1 MKTYS
6 MWRVEGLT
14 WREIARRVYQQIQQ
28 DEVFGRAAQL
38 SYYFLFALFPLLL
51 FLTALLG
58 YFTRVGT
65 KLRARVLDF
74 LATVAP
80 PSAYDLIYKTVD
92 EISRSKSA
100 GKISIGLLV
109 TLWASSNGM
118 VAIIT
123 SLNAVYNLD
132 ERRVWWKRRLV
143 SIGLTI
149 TFAVLI
155 LTSLALL
162 LFGGEIGE
170 HLAERWGLGKVFT
183 VTWRIVQWFVALGV
197 VLLSFGL
204 IYNLAP
210 NHKERRWR
218 WLTPG
223 AAAGVTLWLAVSF
236 VLRLYLDYF
245 DSYSMTYGSLG
256 AVIILMMWF
265 YLTGAS
271 ILIGG
276 EINSEIMKHYRSQAG
291 TRNEKSP
298 SR

>member
-1 MKTYS
+1 MRKAGS
-6 MWRVEGLT
+6 LWRLEGLT
-14 WREIARRVYQQIQQ
+14 WRELAGRVFTQIQQ

-58 YFTRVGT
+58 YFTEVGT

-74 LATVAP
+74 LGAIAP
-80 PSAYDLIYKTVD
+80 PSAYELIYKTVD
-92 EISRSKSA
+92 EISRTKSA

-109 TLWASSNGM
+109 ALWASSNGM

-149 TFAVLI
+149 AFAALI
-155 LTSLALL
+155 LTALTLL
-162 LFGGEIGE
+162 LFGREIGE
-170 HLAERWGLGKVFT
+170 HIAGSYGLGKVFT
-183 VTWRIVQWFVALGV
+183 LTWRIVQWLVALGV

-210 NHKERRWR
+210 NLKERRWR

-223 AAAGVTLWLAVSF
+223 AVLGVTLWLSVSF
-236 VLRLYLDYF
+236 VLRLYLDHF
-245 DSYSMTYGSLG
+245 NSYSVSYGSLG
-256 AVIILMMWF
+256 AVIILMLWF

-276 EINSEIMKHYRSQAG
+276 EVNSEVMKHQRERAR
-291 TRNEKSP
+291 RNQE
-298 SR
+298 

>member
-1 MKTYS
+1 MKTGS

-14 WREIARRVYQQIQQ
+14 WRELARRVFSQIQQ

-51 FLTALLG
+51 FLTAMLG
-58 YFTRVGT
+58 YFTSVGT

-92 EISRSKSA
+92 EISHAKSA
-100 GKISIGLLV
+100 GKISFGLLV
-109 TLWASSNGM
+109 TVWASSNGM

-132 ERRVWWKRRLV
+132 ERRVWWRRRLV

-155 LTSLALL
+155 LTALALL
-162 LFGGEIGE
+162 LFGGEVGE
-170 HLAERWGLGKVFT
+170 HLAGSYGLGKFFT
-183 VTWRIVQWFVALGV
+183 VIWLIVQWLVALGV

-204 IYNLAP
+204 VYNLAP

-223 AAAGVTLWLAVSF
+223 AAAGVVLWLAVSF

-245 DSYSMTYGSLG
+245 DSYSLTYGSLG
-256 AVIILMMWF
+256 AVIILMLWF

-276 EINSEIMKHYRSQAG
+276 EINSEIMKHQRDRRTGSSS
-291 TRNEKSP
+291 T
-298 SR
+298 

>member
-1 MKTYS
+1 MKTVS
-6 MWRVEGLT
+6 LWRLEELT
-14 WREIARRVYQQIQQ
+14 VRELARRVFVQIQQ

-65 KLRARVLDF
+65 KLRANVLDF
-74 LATVAP
+74 LAAIAP
-80 PSAYDLIYKTVD
+80 PSAYELIYKTVD
-92 EISRSKSA
+92 EISQTKSA
-100 GKISIGLLV
+100 GKVSVGLLV

-118 VAIIT
+118 TAIIT

-149 TFAVLI
+149 AFAVLI
-155 LTSLALL
+155 LTALTLL
-162 LFGGEIGE
+162 LFGGEVGE
-170 HLAERWGLGKVFT
+170 RLAASYGLGKVFT
-183 VTWRIVQWFVALGV
+183 LMWRIVQWVVALGV

-210 NHKERRWR
+210 NLKERRWR

-223 AAAGVTLWLAVSF
+223 AALGVALWLAVSF
-236 VLRLYLDYF
+236 VLRLYLGYYN
-245 DSYSMTYGSLG
+245 SYSMTYGSLG
-256 AVIILMMWF
+256 AVIILMLWF

-276 EINSEIMKHYRSQAG
+276 EVNSEIMKHQRGQAG
-291 TRNEKSP
+291 RHQ
-298 SR
+298 R